1 MQRPSV
7 PEGSEEMVRKMNE
20 KIDVKWS
27 YIKDMREEL
36 NNQSE
41 LFKNRLA
48 CLEMKLDTVL
58 TLSIW

>member
-20 KIDVKWS
+20 QIDVKWS